1 MSITESIGEES
12 CGGIA
17 APEHSSEG
25 AVRER
30 VSDLASFDQASGVFS
45 LLGDPTRL
53 RIFWLLCHKRTGVSG
68 ISEMIGMSSPAV
80 SHHLRQLKAAGLV
93 QSERNGR
100 EVIYHAVRSKQIHFL
115 HMMIDETLKFACCGE
130 DE

>member
-30 VSDLASFDQASGVFS
+30 VSDLASFEQASGV
-45 LLGDPTRL
+45 
-53 RIFWLLCHKRTGVSG
+53 FWLLCHKRTGVSG

>member
-1 MSITESIGEES
+1 MAEES
-12 CGGIA
+12 AGEST
-17 APEHSSEG
+17 APEHGSEG

-30 VSDLASFDQASGVFS
+30 VSDLTSFEQASGVFS

-53 RIFWLLCHKRTGVSG
+53 RIFWLLCHTRTGVSG

-80 SHHLRQLKAAGLV
+80 SHHLRQLKASGLV
-93 QSERNGR
+93 TSERSGR
-100 EVIYHAVRSKQIHFL
+100 EVIYHAVKSKQNHFL

-130 DE
+130 EE